1 MRIVLQRRWAAP
13 AAPPARVVVSF
24 HHSGGLRAEPLEA
37 SQLGTSHTLILEGNL
52 AILAGFA
59 DYVGEPRFRQ
69 ELAISPGLKNT
80 EWGHH
85 ADGEATSPVRFPL
98 IFRVKMCPKAPL
110 ATAIRVP
117 KQERGVGSGKR
128 TLCGEGERRQQ

>member
-37 SQLGTSHTLILEGNL
+37 SQLGTSHILILDGNL

-59 DYVGEPRFRQ
+59 DYVGRWAGCR
-69 ELAISPGLKNT
+69 PG
-80 EWGHH
+80 
-85 ADGEATSPVRFPL
+85 DG
-98 IFRVKMCPKAPL
+98 APL
-110 ATAIRVP
+110 AHPSIASSAGDGALRH
-117 KQERGVGSGKR
+117 
-128 TLCGEGERRQQ
+128 RQF

>member
-24 HHSGGLRAEPLEA
+24 HHSGGLRAESLEA

-59 DYVGEPRFRQ
+59 ALVGGALMLLGGGRRRNP
-69 ELAISPGLKNT
+69 NT
-80 EWGHH
+80 
-85 ADGEATSPVRFPL
+85 
-98 IFRVKMCPKAPL
+98 
-110 ATAIRVP
+110 
-117 KQERGVGSGKR
+117 
-128 TLCGEGERRQQ
+128 